1 MILHLFTDLPVWY
14 YDVYNYNIL
23 FTDLPVFVMIISV
36 PSSLNLSHRS
46 LVSSR
51 QLTCCS
57 SSELHRSSSTGSD
70 DAVVA
75 PIDGGG
81 GLDVD
86 DDMTISSAGE
96 ARDDRTVTI
105 VSLLRRLFLSGF
117 PSAKAGTRNETKKLI
132 IFIFSFTA
140 HAKRTYTRILFFVL
154 YRCPPGSRPS

>member
-1 MILHLFTDLPVWY
+1 MMMWCY
-14 YDVYNYNIL
+14 KIL

-57 SSELHRSSSTGSD
+57 SSELHRSSSTGFD
-70 DAVVA
+70 DGVVA
-75 PIDGGG
+75 ETDDGGG

-86 DDMTISSAGE
+86 DDMTMSSAGE

-105 VSLLRRLFLSGF
+105 VSLLRRRFLSGF
-117 PSAKAGTRNETKKLI
+117 PSAKAGTRNKT
-132 IFIFSFTA
+132 TN
-140 HAKRTYTRILFFVL
+140 
-154 YRCPPGSRPS
+154 

>member
-1 MILHLFTDLPVWY
+1 MGRQSGAFRCYWCLYNIILVCCDLSVWY

-57 SSELHRSSSTGSD
+57 SSELHRSSSTGSEEP
-70 DAVVA
+70 VVA
-75 PIDGGG
+75 AIDCGG

-96 ARDDRTVTI
+96 ARDDRTVPI

-117 PSAKAGTRNETKKLI
+117 PSAKAGTRNDETKK
-132 IFIFSFTA
+132 
-140 HAKRTYTRILFFVL
+140 
-154 YRCPPGSRPS
+154 